1 MKNLIPWKKQKRE
14 MANLRKDLD
23 DWMDRFFTA
32 PAFSFSEPF
41 SEKSWYPSVDVSEG
55 KRDVVVKAEIPGVD
69 KEGIDISL
77 DGRLLA
83 IRGEKKH
90 EREESDEHYHRV
102 ESSFGIFKRVIE
114 LPADIDK
121 NEVDAKY
128 KNGVLKIRLK
138 KAKSADTK
146 KIEIKTGK

>member
-1 MKNLIPWKKQKRE
+1 MKSLIPWKKQKCE

-23 DWMDRFFTA
+23 DWMDRFFTE
-32 PAFSFSEPF
+32 PVFSYPEPF
-41 SEKSWYPSVDVSEG
+41 SVKSWYPSVDVSEG
-55 KRDVVVKAEIPGVD
+55 KRDIIVKAEIPGVD